1 MKIKLSSFYILFFI
15 FINVFLAVVSIQTCP
30 PEDRITPCK
39 CEKVCDDCRVSL
51 KCNNLQEFGILPQI
65 INRTNGYEYDTFEI
79 KRSNITHIPAS
90 LFEAHKITNLK
101 IWSTAMTSLFDHPP
115 ATDLPDV
122 YIFLYE
128 AALPSMQWEMLSG
141 IQNLGRL
148 SIRHSLIPSFDTSFS
163 NNVPKNLEEL
173 VVYDCST
180 ETLEDHVFST
190 FEKLLELRMDG
201 MKIKVL
207 KRSMFA
213 SPAKL
218 QLISFSFNEIE
229 TLPSDIFSDMPDLE
243 NIYLRGNRLSQLDE
257 SIFRPLLP
265 RLEAFKVS
273 AYFVSENPLMC
284 GCNMRWITEI
294 ERSQWTNL
302 YYVGDCEEPNE
313 LKGKPL
319 KDLDANDFA
328 HCS

>member
-1 MKIKLSSFYILFFI
+1 MNVKLSSFYILFFI
-15 FINVFLAVVSIQTCP
+15 FISVFLADGSTQTCP
-30 PEDRITPCK
+30 PEDRTTPCN
-39 CEKVCDDCRVSL
+39 CEKDCDVCRISL
-51 KCNNLQEFGILPQI
+51 KCNNLQDRNILSRV
-65 INRTNGYEYDTFEI
+65 INRTDGYQYDTFEI

-90 LFEAHKITNLK
+90 LFEVHKITNLK
-101 IWSTAMTSLFDHPP
+101 VWSTEMISLFDRPP
-115 ATDLPDV
+115 STDLQDV

-128 AALPSMQWEMLSG
+128 AALPSIQWEMFSG

-148 SIRHSLIPSFDTSFS
+148 SIRHSLIPSFDSTFS

-173 VVYDCST
+173 VIYDCST
-180 ETLEDHVFST
+180 ETLDDQVFSS

-201 MKIKVL
+201 MKIKIL

-213 SPAKL
+213 SPSKL

-229 TLPSDIFSDMPDLE
+229 SLPSDIFSDMPDLE

-257 SIFRPLLP
+257 VIFKPLLP

-273 AYFVSENPLMC
+273 ENPLIC

-294 ERSQWTNL
+294 QRSQWTNL
-302 YYVGDCEEPNE
+302 YYVGDCEKPNE
-313 LKGKPL
+313 LKDKPL
-319 KDLDANDFA
+319 KDLEAADFM
-328 HCS
+328 HCN